1 MKVVLFAQDPV
12 AAADDSLLSLL
23 GGDCRRGPLHNGPV
37 ECYSVGQ
44 NASASLLQLIRWS
57 LKAIWTRIRHGARTF
72 CYSLGGA
79 DRRGLYRD
87 WLVIALCRPFFRHVV
102 LDWRRSGRG
111 DWLERRGRF
120 WERFISNKL
129 FDRAELAIVPSI
141 STLRDALWFR
151 CRRAEVI
158 PPSTDPPQKAAAWK
172 AALTDHPVAAR
183 ATPRLARAAS
193 VLQIF
198 NRYLE
203 IGGEEKSVARIGDDI
218 ALGGHRVERFYRES
232 AEWYAPGAPPKW
244 KRGLLV
250 WRNEA
255 VLDQLTE
262 RHRACKA
269 DCWVVHN
276 FLPVI
281 SLGLYRRAAELGV
294 PVIQFLHNYRPI
306 SPSGSLF
313 AGGHRLEP
321 DDPWIAWKES
331 LAGSW
336 RGSRLLTA
344 LLGLGFSRL
353 RARGDFRAIGAWV
366 AVSQQMR
373 EIFLRAGWPRETTY
387 ALRHS
392 WHTSARPI
400 DEPDE
405 GYFLFLGR
413 MVESKGV
420 RFLVDLFRQPE
431 LRNLRL
437 VMAGEGE
444 LVEELRAVSPPNV
457 EWIGFVA
464 GDAKKQVV
472 ARSRAVLFPSLWDE
486 PLSTIAYEAYES
498 SRPMIASRQG
508 GMKEIVFDGTTGL
521 LLDPGDSHGWT
532 TAILQ
537 MTKERAVELGR
548 KGREWL
554 IRETSPRIWS
564 ERFDV
569 ILGRV
574 LADFGSDAI
583 VSGTKET
590 DDGL

>member
-1 MKVVLFAQDPV
+1 MKVLLFAHDSAKP
-12 AAADDSLLSLL
+12 ADDALLALL
-23 GGDCRRGPLHNGPV
+23 GGDCQKGPLHSGAV
-37 ECYSVGQ
+37 ECYAVGQ
-44 NASASLLQLIRWS
+44 SGAATIPRLVAWS
-57 LKAIWTRIRHGARTF
+57 FKAIWTRLRHGARVL
-72 CYSLGGA
+72 CYSPSGPT
-79 DRRGLYRD
+79 RRDLYRD
-87 WLVIALCRPFFRHVV
+87 WVVMALCRPFFSAVV
-102 LDWRRSGRG
+102 FDWRTAGRG
-111 DWLERRGRF
+111 DWLASCARR
-120 WERFISNKL
+120 WERIISGLL
-129 FDRAELAIVPSI
+129 FDRAQLSVVPTI
-141 STLRDALWFR
+141 PALRDALWFR
-151 CRRAEVI
+151 CDRAEVI
-158 PPSTDPPQKAAAWK
+158 APATPPAQKATAWE
-172 AALTDHPVAAR
+172 AALNDSPIVFRAR
-183 ATPRLARAAS
+183 ARLTRPAS
-193 VLQIF
+193 VMQIF

-203 IGGEEKSVARIGDDI
+203 VGGEEKSVARIGDDI

-244 KRGLLV
+244 KRPFLV
-250 WRNEA
+250 WRNNE
-255 VLDQLTE
+255 VLNELIR
-262 RHRACKA
+262 RHNEVRA

-276 FLPVI
+276 FLPVV
-281 SLGLYRRAAELGV
+281 SLALYRTAARLGV

-321 DDPWIAWKES
+321 DDPWIAWKEA

-336 RGSRLLTA
+336 RGSRMLTA
-344 LLGLGFSRL
+344 LLGLGFSRI

-366 AVSQQMR
+366 AVSEQMR
-373 EIFLRAGWPRETTY
+373 EIFLRAGWPRANTY

-392 WHTSARPI
+392 WHTSAKAV
-400 DEPDE
+400 DESDE

-444 LVEELRAVSPPNV
+444 LMEELRAISPPNV

-464 GDAKKQVV
+464 GDSKKRVV

-486 PLSTIAYEAYES
+486 PLSTIAYEAYEA

-508 GMKEIVFDGTTGL
+508 GMKEIVFDGATGVL
-521 LLDPGDSHGWT
+521 LEPGDTRAWT
-532 TAILQ
+532 TAIAQ
-537 MTKERAVELGR
+537 MTQERAVALGR
-548 KGREWL
+548 NGREWL

-564 ERFDV
+564 QRFDT

-574 LADFGSDAI
+574 LTASGSDAAAPDYE
-583 VSGTKET
+583 S
-590 DDGL
+590 